1 MTSEIIGILINRI
14 PGLHLAMLSLPDLPG
29 IFDALHYLLDN
40 TFIRFGSK
48 LYKQIVGISM
58 GTNCA
63 PIVADLFLLYFERD
77 FMLSLYGA
85 FNSTSRYLDDLL
97 NIDYPYIAQMVS
109 QICHTDLQLHVNK
122 ANPSDTET
130 AFLDLDLSITNG
142 IVTIT
147 RLSIPQT
154 MVGQAS
160 DLMPP

>member
-1 MTSEIIGILINRI
+1 
-14 PGLHLAMLSLPDLPG
+14 
-29 IFDALHYLLDN
+29 
-40 TFIRFGSK
+40 
-48 LYKQIVGISM
+48 M

-63 PIVADLFLLYFERD
+63 PLVADLFLFYYERD
-77 FMLSLYGA
+77 FMLSLYDNNQADAIEA

-109 QICHTDLQLHVNK
+109 QIYHTDLQLHVNK

>member
-63 PIVADLFLLYFERD
+63 PLVADLFLFYFERD
-77 FMLSLYGA
+77 FMLSLYEA
-85 FNSTSRYLDDLL
+85 FNSTLRYLDDLL